1 MNPSRL
7 TSSVLPAPDGEAA
20 VLAVDDEPALR
31 GLLFS
36 LLARRG
42 FDVLTAASV
51 EEALEVARSR
61 RLSLVISDYGL
72 GPRNGLDLLAE
83 LRAEQPR
90 VPFVLASVAFP
101 ADVVAEAER
110 AGADLVIDKA
120 ALVDDLVRTTDRA
133 VGRAA

>member
-1 MNPSRL
+1 MDPSNL

-31 GLLFS
+31 GLFFS
-36 LLARRG
+36 LLHRRG
-42 FDVLTAASV
+42 FEAVTAASV

-83 LRAEQPR
+83 LRAEQSH
-90 VPFVLASVAFP
+90 VPFVLASVGFP
-101 ADVVAEAER
+101 PGVVEEAKR
-110 AGADLVIDKA
+110 RGAYLVVDKA
-120 ALVDDLVRTTDRA
+120 ALLGDLGETADRLVR
-133 VGRAA
+133 RAA